1 MKKIVIIGPSK
12 VGKTAIVSSLQQA
25 VSTRSIAD
33 LDELEINVAA
43 SNEVTNQLFSSAL
56 RLIVDGFLPFAGTA
70 SVIDYGF
77 KISATQPVSG
87 LVEIIHSLFKIKN
100 TIEAE
105 IEFPDAP
112 GGALFEGD
120 DEEVDHVLMKQYRK
134 RLIELIK
141 ECDGL
146 IICVDISMINGRS
159 DKNNR
164 YRAALEFARW
174 IPNLLNECLFG
185 SKKMKLD
192 LKRVC
197 VVLTKSD
204 LWAAQ
209 NGHTLDAE
217 SVVRTANA
225 YDLTKELLGPI
236 FLQTLKSRFTV
247 DADIAFCMSSVY
259 GFLDGAPN
267 PTFGE
272 QAKRRDRRSEPS
284 IDVNLWKPFNAVE
297 PFLFLLTGQNIQNQF
312 VIKKAKDLG
321 R

>member
-112 GGALFEGD
+112 
-120 DEEVDHVLMKQYRK
+120 V
-134 RLIELIK
+134 
-141 ECDGL
+141 
-146 IICVDISMINGRS
+146 
-159 DKNNR
+159 
-164 YRAALEFARW
+164 AAL
-174 IPNLLNECLFG
+174 
-185 SKKMKLD
+185 S
-192 LKRVC
+192 
-197 VVLTKSD
+197 
-204 LWAAQ
+204 
-209 NGHTLDAE
+209 
-217 SVVRTANA
+217 
-225 YDLTKELLGPI
+225 
-236 FLQTLKSRFTV
+236 
-247 DADIAFCMSSVY
+247 
-259 GFLDGAPN
+259 
-267 PTFGE
+267 
-272 QAKRRDRRSEPS
+272 
-284 IDVNLWKPFNAVE
+284 
-297 PFLFLLTGQNIQNQF
+297 
-312 VIKKAKDLG
+312 
-321 R
+321 

>member
-25 VSTRSIAD
+25 VSTRALD
-33 LDELEINVAA
+33 LNGLDINVAA

-70 SVIDYGF
+70 SVIDYAF
-77 KISATQPVSG
+77 KVAATQPVTG
-87 LVEIIHSLFKIKN
+87 LMQIIHNLFGIQN
-100 TIEAE
+100 TLEAE

-134 RLIELIK
+134 RLIGLIK

-146 IICVDISMINGRS
+146 IICVDISMLNGRS
-159 DKNNR
+159 NKNNR

-185 SKKMKLD
+185 SNSLKLD

-197 VVLTKSD
+197 VVLTKAD

-217 SVVRTANA
+217 QVVKSADA
-225 YDLTKELLGPI
+225 YALTKELLGPI
-236 FLQTLKSRFTV
+236 FLQTLKSKFAAN
-247 DADIAFCMSSVY
+247 ADIAFCMSSVY

-272 QAKRRDRRSEPS
+272 QAKRRDRRSEPT
-284 IDVNLWKPFNAVE
+284 IDVNLWKPYNAIE
-297 PFLFLLTGQNIQNQF
+297 PFIFLLTGQNIQNQF
-312 VIKKAKDLG
+312 VIKKGQELG
-321 R
+321 H